1 MRLPHTPALEKAYP
15 PGGNQHGEA
24 HWPVIRVLT
33 AHHLSSGLAER
44 PCWGPMF
51 GGDAV
56 SEQGLARLA
65 EQIMERLPA
74 GAVLMDDR
82 NFGVCSVAWAAQQKG
97 YGVLSRMT
105 EARARKIAGGG
116 CHPPVASAAWNG
128 CPVGTISGPIPR
140 YPPLRW

>member
-33 AHHLSSGLAER
+33 AHHWSSGLAVR

-51 GGDAV
+51 GGEAV
-56 SEQGLARLA
+56 SEQGLA

-74 GAVLMDDR
+74 GR
-82 NFGVCSVAWAAQQKG
+82 C
-97 YGVLSRMT
+97 
-105 EARARKIAGGG
+105 
-116 CHPPVASAAWNG
+116 
-128 CPVGTISGPIPR
+128 
-140 YPPLRW
+140 